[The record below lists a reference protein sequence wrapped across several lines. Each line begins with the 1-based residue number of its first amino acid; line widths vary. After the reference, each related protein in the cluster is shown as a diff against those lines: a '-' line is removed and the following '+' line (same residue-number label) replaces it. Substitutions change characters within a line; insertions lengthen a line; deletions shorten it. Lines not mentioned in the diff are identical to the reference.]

1 MMLSNDD
8 IEDLFRHHRKH
19 DHHQRPDDGADQH
32 TERDRRITSQV
43 LKNPPDSIHPGRAIG
58 RIGRTRCVTTSRNIF
73 KSSPSASPRPSPS
86 ANPAVLIFITML
98 TSAFTLAASP
108 ALPMK
113 RTLEA
118 NSLSTGTAFRKAF
131 SFPPHIK

>member
-58 RIGRTRCVTTSRNIF
+58 RIGRTRCVTTV
-73 KSSPSASPRPSPS
+73 KSSHSLTYTRSPECLCRSLKVSSAIPDLSSSPRPSAIMRSYCSFVARASGNSSPS
-86 ANPAVLIFITML
+86 
-98 TSAFTLAASP
+98 
-108 ALPMK
+108 
-113 RTLEA
+113 
-118 NSLSTGTAFRKAF
+118 
-131 SFPPHIK
+131 